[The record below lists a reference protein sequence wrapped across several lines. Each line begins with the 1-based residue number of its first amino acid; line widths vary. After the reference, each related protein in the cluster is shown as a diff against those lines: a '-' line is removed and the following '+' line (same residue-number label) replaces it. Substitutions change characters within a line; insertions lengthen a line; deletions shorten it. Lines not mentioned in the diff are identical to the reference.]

1 MRTIKLEHSVAKFK
15 DAKTLH
21 DEHNFYNQW
30 DAMEFL
36 LAKRPEIGVSPAGGA
51 ANEDLIHVVA
61 ADELAGTKDL
71 VVLYSYDDNFV
82 IIHGARYA

>member
-1 MRTIKLEHSVAKFK
+1 MRSIKLEHSVAKFK
-15 DAKTLH
+15 DDRILH

-36 LAKRPEIGVSPAGGA
+36 LAKRPEIGASPAGGPL
-51 ANEDLIHVVA
+51 NEDLIHVVA
-61 ADELAGTKDL
+61 ADDLAGTRDL
-71 VVLYSYDDNFV
+71 VIVYSYDTNFV